1 MAIESR
7 HKTNKNFAMSGMTDI
22 VFLLLI
28 FFMIASTLISPA
40 SQDVRLPESN
50 NQTQANP
57 VLVISID
64 QAQLRELPVSEIE
77 RIVLDPHQGGAAY
90 TLGGAPFVTLSA
102 GYLGSLFWGVLFVML
117 GFSRWLRPRWII
129 GALGIATV
137 HRSRFHLISSPCRK
151 RMPGCG
157 SGSRTLPRSICTH

>member
-57 VLVISID
+57 VLVVSIAQNKTIYVDD
-64 QAQLRELPVSEIE
+64 QEYLLSELE
-77 RIVLDPHQGGAAY
+77 
-90 TLGGAPFVTLSA
+90 
-102 GYLGSLFWGVLFVML
+102 GVLRKKLENYGEAPTVRLNADRDLNMEEVFAFLDIAKRNRYKVIL
-117 GFSRWLRPRWII
+117 GTQPSR
-129 GALGIATV
+129 
-137 HRSRFHLISSPCRK
+137 
-151 RMPGCG
+151 
-157 SGSRTLPRSICTH
+157 

>member
-1 MAIESR
+1 MMAIESR

-57 VLVISID
+57 VLVVSIAQNKAIFVDD
-64 QAQLRELPVSEIE
+64 QEYLLSELE
-77 RIVLDPHQGGAAY
+77 
-90 TLGGAPFVTLSA
+90 
-102 GYLGSLFWGVLFVML
+102 GVLRKKLENYGEAPTVRLNADRDLNMEEVFAFLDIAKRNRYKVIL
-117 GFSRWLRPRWII
+117 GTRP
-129 GALGIATV
+129 
-137 HRSRFHLISSPCRK
+137 SN
-151 RMPGCG
+151 
-157 SGSRTLPRSICTH
+157 